1 MGIKKERPC
10 TRCIKR
16 NIGHLCHD
24 EPREPSKRSRNSEFD
39 QSVADDEGSSNEFPS
54 AQGMPRN
61 VDVQDAA
68 GQQLLGEGTMG
79 LPPSSVNPVQHGG
92 NIASSGDQGLNANSQ
107 QSKIVAIPFMRG
119 ISIDSR

>member
-24 EPREPSKRSRNSEFD
+24 EPRDQTKRSRNSEYD
-39 QSVADDEGSSNEFPS
+39 HSVADDEGESTEFSSV
-54 AQGMPRN
+54 QTMPRN

-68 GQQLLGEGTMG
+68 GQQLLADGSMG
-79 LPPSSVNPVQHGG
+79 LPSSSVNQ
-92 NIASSGDQGLNANSQ
+92 NIPSSSGQALNANSQ
-107 QSKIVAIPFMRG
+107 QSKIC
-119 ISIDSR
+119 DSFIHTWDLD

>member
-24 EPREPSKRSRNSEFD
+24 EPRDQTKRSRNSEYD
-39 QSVADDEGSSNEFPS
+39 HSIADDEGESNEFS
-54 AQGMPRN
+54 NVQTMPRN

-68 GQQLLGEGTMG
+68 GQQLLADGSIG
-79 LPPSSVNPVQHGG
+79 LPPSSVNPVQHG
-92 NIASSGDQGLNANSQ
+92 NIPSSSGQGLNANSQ
-107 QSKIVAIPFMRG
+107 QSKICGSLIHAWDFY
-119 ISIDSR
+119 